1 MIKNYFL
8 NVVFLLTFLLL
19 GSSYMPLLTPAST
32 SPTKLDY
39 GVSKFSDPK
48 SLDIIHLQQDFT
60 GFKEFLGFK
69 ESGGSYSRINKFGYM
84 GKYQFN
90 LNTLKMFKV
99 RNSKDFIINPELQE
113 KVFLANCQRNKWIL
127 RRDIKWFVGTKING
141 TEISVSGI
149 LAAAHLAGPGNVK
162 KYLRGNGKE
171 DPKDAFGTSI
181 SKYMDIFKNYDISS
195 LRAVKKPQV

>member
-1 MIKNYFL
+1 M
-8 NVVFLLTFLLL
+8 FLLL
-19 GSSYMPLLTPAST
+19 GSSYVPLSTPAIK
-32 SPTKLDY
+32 SPNKLDY
-39 GVSKFSDPK
+39 SVSQFSYPKFF
-48 SLDIIHLQQDFT
+48 DIIHLQKDFAA
-60 GFKEFLGFK
+60 FKEFLGFK
-69 ESGGSYSRINKFGYM
+69 ESGGSYARINKFGYM

-99 RNSKDFIINPELQE
+99 SNSKDFISNPKLQE

-127 RRDIKWFVGTKING
+127 RRDIKWFVGSKING

-171 DPKDAFGTSI
+171 DTKDAFGTSI

-195 LRAVKKPQV
+195 LRAVKKPNV